1 MFVRSMTGYSIL
13 NENIDEFEYS
23 IEVKSLNSRYLQ
35 INVSL
40 PKYLS
45 ILEIYISNI
54 IKKRINRGKIHIN
67 LGVKI
72 PKDFSLL
79 KLDRGMV
86 ENYLEVL
93 KELSEI
99 VNCDQNLTIQDLL
112 TLKNEIFTFNVTE
125 ELLDKIKEHL
135 NILLNKSI
143 DSLDKTRI
151 DEGMKLKEDILKHL
165 IDLENT
171 VSLIESLTT
180 THKEYY
186 REKLQNNLKELG
198 VLEKI
203 DQDRL
208 EQEIALIA
216 ERADISEEIS
226 RLKIHIGK
234 FKSLLDGGGTIGNLL
249 DFLSQEI
256 LRELNTIASKS
267 KLSQISVFAVEGKN
281 LLNKIREQVQNI
293 E

>member
-171 VSLIESLTT
+171 VSLIESLTKN
-180 THKEYY
+180 HKEYY

-234 FKSLLDGGGTIGNLL
+234 FKNLLDGGGTIGNLL

>member
-13 NENIDEFEYS
+13 NENVDEFEYS
-23 IEVKSLNSRYLQ
+23 IEIKSLNSRYLQ
-35 INVSL
+35 VNVSL

-45 ILEIYISNI
+45 ILEIHISSI
-54 IKKRINRGKIHIN
+54 IKKRINRGKIHVN

-79 KLDRGMV
+79 KLDRGLV

-99 VNCDQNLTIQDLL
+99 ANCQQGFTIQDLL
-112 TLKNEIFTFNVTE
+112 ALKNEIFTFNITE
-125 ELLDKIKEHL
+125 ELLNKIKGHL
-135 NILLNKSI
+135 DILINKAI
-143 DSLDKTRI
+143 DILDKTRI
-151 DEGMKLKEDILKHL
+151 DEGMKLKDDVLSHL
-165 IDLENT
+165 NNLENI
-171 VSLIESLTT
+171 VSSIESLTT
-180 THKEYY
+180 IHKEYF
-186 REKLQNNLKELG
+186 REKLQNNLRELG
-198 VLEKI
+198 ILEKT

-208 EQEIALIA
+208 EQEIALMV
-216 ERADISEEIS
+216 EKADISEEIS

-234 FKSLLDGGGTIGNLL
+234 FKNLLDGGGAIGNLL
-249 DFLSQEI
+249 DFLCQEI
-256 LRELNTIASKS
+256 LRELNTITSKS